1 MSGRPWR
8 VLRSVRFRLTAGV
21 TLLCVLCL
29 LGTSWLLVSQVRSQ
43 TTAAMRRQS
52 AAEARSLALQ
62 LETAGGAV
70 GVTATVPGDG
80 ILPGAA
86 SSGTLPAGKSGT
98 VFSLVSGSGDV
109 VAQSSGGTT
118 AASRP
123 AVVEA
128 HPRAGTIVQV
138 VPVTIDGQAFELVA
152 NSPMEPVNAAIAALA
167 RSLAVVGPLLVLGVA
182 VLAWLTLGRA
192 FRPVEVIIAR
202 TDEISAH
209 NLDERVPVPPSGDE
223 VARLAGTMNRMLA
236 RIQAS
241 SESQRRFVSDASHE
255 LRSPVAASR
264 AQLEVALGH
273 PQDADWTAT
282 ARTVLDEQERLSQ
295 LVDDL
300 LLIARLD
307 EGGEPRR
314 VEVDLD
320 DVVFEEASRAHRV
333 GVDVSQVTPVRVIGD
348 LGLLQRLVRNLV
360 DNAVRH
366 AGSRVR
372 MSLAS
377 GAGLALLAV
386 EDDGVGVPPE
396 LRESVFDRFTRL
408 EDARNRDAGGAGLGL
423 AVVREVATVH
433 GGEARVLESTLGGAR
448 LEVRIP
454 LG

>member
-1 MSGRPWR
+1 MIERPWQ
-8 VLRSVRFRLTAGV
+8 LLSSVRFRLTAGV

-43 TTAAMRRQS
+43 TTAAMKRQS
-52 AAEARSLALQ
+52 AAEARSLAIQ
-62 LETAGGAV
+62 LETSGGAV
-70 GVTATVPGDG
+70 GVATTVPGSG
-80 ILPGAA
+80 IVPDPT
-86 SSGTLPAGKSGT
+86 SSGTLPAGESGT
-98 VFSLVSGSGDV
+98 VFSLVSGGGEV
-109 VAQSSGGTT
+109 VARSSR
-118 AASRP
+118 AAAP
-123 AVVEA
+123 TLVVETHA
-128 HPRAGTIVQV
+128 RAGTIVQA
-138 VPVTIDGQAFELVA
+138 VPVTIDGQAFQLVA
-152 NSPMEPVNAAIAALA
+152 NSPMEPVNEAIAALA
-167 RSLAVVGPLLVLGVA
+167 RSLAIVGPLLALGVA
-182 VLAWLTLGRA
+182 LLAWFTLGRA
-192 FRPVEVIIAR
+192 FRPVDAIIAR

-209 NLDERVPVPPSGDE
+209 NLDGRIPVPPSGDE

-255 LRSPVAASR
+255 LRSPIAASR

-273 PQDADWTAT
+273 PRDVDWAVTAH
-282 ARTVLDEQERLSQ
+282 TVLDEQERLSR

-307 EGGEPRR
+307 ESRESSR

-333 GVDVSQVTPVRVIGD
+333 DADVSQVTPVRVIGD

-366 AGSRVR
+366 AGNRVR
-372 MSLAS
+372 VSLAS
-377 GAGLALLAV
+377 GEGLALLAV
-386 EDDGVGVPPE
+386 EDDGTGVPPD

-408 EDARNRDAGGAGLGL
+408 EDARSRDAGGAGLGL
-423 AVVREVATVH
+423 AVVREVARAH
-433 GGEARVLESTLGGAR
+433 GGKARVVESALGGAR
-448 LEVRIP
+448 FEVRIP

>member
-1 MSGRPWR
+1 MIQRPWQ
-8 VLRSVRFRLTAGV
+8 LLSSVRFRLTAGV
-21 TLLCVLCL
+21 TLLCGLCL

-43 TTAAMRRQS
+43 TTAAMKRQS
-52 AAEARSLALQ
+52 AAEARSLAIQ
-62 LETAGGAV
+62 LETSGGAV
-70 GVTATVPGDG
+70 GVVTTVPGSG
-80 ILPGAA
+80 IVPDPT
-86 SSGTLPAGKSGT
+86 STGTLPAGESGT
-98 VFSLVSGSGDV
+98 VFSLVSDSGDV
-109 VAQSSGGTT
+109 VARSSGATT
-118 AASRP
+118 AASQP
-123 AVVEA
+123 VVVETA
-128 HPRAGTIVQV
+128 TGGGTIVQAI
-138 VPVTIDGQAFELVA
+138 PVTIDGQAFRLVA
-152 NSPMEPVNAAIAALA
+152 DSPMEPVNEAIAALA
-167 RSLAVVGPLLVLGVA
+167 RSLAIVGPLLALGVA
-182 VLAWLTLGRA
+182 LLAWFTLGRA
-192 FRPVEVIIAR
+192 FRPVDAIIAR

-255 LRSPVAASR
+255 LRSPIAASR

-282 ARTVLDEQERLSQ
+282 AHTVLDEQVRLGR

-307 EGGEPRR
+307 EGGEPHR

-333 GVDVSQVTPVRVIGD
+333 DVDVSQVTPVRVVGD

-360 DNAVRH
+360 DNAARH
-366 AGSRVR
+366 AGSRVQV
-372 MSLAS
+372 SLAS
-377 GAGLALLAV
+377 GDGLALLAV
-386 EDDGVGVPPE
+386 EDDGAGVPPE

-408 EDARNRDAGGAGLGL
+408 EDARDRDAGGAGLGL
-423 AVVREVATVH
+423 AVVREVATVY

-448 LEVRIP
+448 FEVRIP